1 MEPLK
6 IMYTPI
12 VATQAV
18 MFAVL
23 REQQHTPTTTTA
35 IQIAMFAVLQEQQRT
50 PMVPIR
56 TTMIATGEL
65 VQFATPQ

>member
-1 MEPLK
+1 MFADIQEQHL
-6 IMYTPI
+6 TPTAI
-12 VATQAV
+12 VVIQAV
-18 MFAVL
+18 
-23 REQQHTPTTTTA
+23 
-35 IQIAMFAVLQEQQRT
+35 MFAVLQEQQRT